1 MHKKIKTTIT
11 LSSHIK
17 EFASKEAEALG
28 LDFSAYITVLIAEKL
43 RGVNIVSNNTPP
55 PIITTSNPSTEVA
68 ITSSEMEIDDSQ
80 INELDRLL
88 SFNEII
94 E

>member
-17 EFASKEAEALG
+17 EFAAKEAESLG
-28 LDFSAYITVLIAEKL
+28 LDFSAYITVLIAEKI
-43 RGVNIVSNNTPP
+43 RGVNLIANTPP
-55 PIITTSNPSTEVA
+55 LTTNNNLMAEVATTSVER
-68 ITSSEMEIDDSQ
+68 EIDDSQ

-88 SFNEII
+88 SFNEIM